1 MTPLVIA
8 VVDDDPLVLKIMT
21 VLLTRNG
28 YEVLL
33 WSEAETA
40 CTMIRQQRPHLV
52 LLDLYMQG
60 DPSAG
65 LKILEQL
72 HEDPT
77 TTTIPVIIVSGTA
90 DTLRGEDHRLAT
102 LAYARL
108 VKPVP
113 FEALLDRVA
122 TALHQGATW
131 SGPRLGSRPEP

>member
-1 MTPLVIA
+1 MSPSLIA
-8 VVDDDPLVLKIMT
+8 VVDDDRLTLKLMQM
-21 VLLTRNG
+21 LLTGKG
-28 YEVLL
+28 YETIL

-77 TTTIPVIIVSGTA
+77 TTTIPVIIVSGAA
-90 DTLRGEDHRLAT
+90 DTIRGEDNRLAT
-102 LAYARL
+102 LASARL
-108 VKPVP
+108 VKPVS
-113 FEALLDRVA
+113 FEDLLYHVA
-122 TALHQGATW
+122 TALQQAPTR
-131 SGPRLGSRPEP
+131 SEAKLGGKT

>member
-1 MTPLVIA
+1 MSPSLIA
-8 VVDDDPLVLKIMT
+8 VVDDDRLTLKLMQM
-21 VLLTRNG
+21 LLTGKG
-28 YEVLL
+28 YETIL

-77 TTTIPVIIVSGTA
+77 TTTIGLNLEFVPPAAIEAKPRFTMFSAVFFTGSGL
-90 DTLRGEDHRLAT
+90 LRQP
-102 LAYARL
+102 
-108 VKPVP
+108 K
-113 FEALLDRVA
+113 
-122 TALHQGATW
+122 
-131 SGPRLGSRPEP
+131 